1 MVAEVEALENDVHT
15 FLRAL
20 EYTSLFKNKI
30 SLTKKMNA
38 KACAVIYNMAAF
50 TLMCFP
56 PYSVLY
62 VPILTIIL
70 LLLPLFIPIL
80 NAKKIKKKNFV
91 EALLY
96 FSAWGI
102 VYALSFI
109 VNHQLPSTSLLIFML
124 YGTSYLLMSDD
135 IKQQTFS
142 MFVKV
147 FAVILALGIMEYVFY
162 LQGMYI
168 PIGLAHRDSRDAYDL
183 IQGLFNFFSL
193 YMEGV
198 TRFQSLAEEP
208 GLIGTLCALLLFVVD
223 RRKHRKAFWIFI
235 VAGVLTFSL
244 AFYVLF
250 ALYLISLMRSRKG
263 IVLGLLCILTLVVTL
278 KILEETDTVQH
289 FMGRIEMGKD
299 ADNRTSD
306 RFDKHFNEMINSSDV
321 WFGKGCQSLKYLQLY
336 DGGNAGG
343 RVLFYQIGVVG
354 MALLFFIYT
363 YLLLRKKGI
372 NIISVFFIVAFWASF
387 YQRETISVPY
397 NIIVFFTP
405 MANKSLREKE
415 FSIKKVSYENRRDN
429 TAVEFGRS

>member
-1 MVAEVEALENDVHT
+1 
-15 FLRAL
+15 
-20 EYTSLFKNKI
+20 
-30 SLTKKMNA
+30 
-38 KACAVIYNMAAF
+38 
-50 TLMCFP
+50 
-56 PYSVLY
+56 
-62 VPILTIIL
+62 
-70 LLLPLFIPIL
+70 
-80 NAKKIKKKNFV
+80 
-91 EALLY
+91 
-96 FSAWGI
+96 
-102 VYALSFI
+102 
-109 VNHQLPSTSLLIFML
+109 
-124 YGTSYLLMSDD
+124 
-135 IKQQTFS
+135 
-142 MFVKV
+142 
-147 FAVILALGIMEYVFY
+147 MEYVFY

-405 MANKSLREKE
+405 LANKSLREKE